1 MIRLATDAEHA
12 SIASCIQL
20 AFGSMA
26 EVDLVSRLRKS
37 SDLLLELVSE
47 QAGHVNGS
55 VVVSALRL
63 EPNPGLTCGA
73 IAPLSVLPDHQRQG
87 FGAQLMLATI
97 EQCKA
102 LQLDALFL
110 LGDPAYYSRFGFRRS
125 ALASDYPADYFQEL
139 ELSPGCLQGVSSRAI
154 YTKAFSSL

>member
-1 MIRLATDAEHA
+1 MIRFAANSDHA
-12 SIASCIQL
+12 SVARCIEL
-20 AFGSMA
+20 AFDSMA
-26 EVDLVSRLRKS
+26 EVDLVDRLRKS

-47 QAGHVNGS
+47 QAGHINGS

-87 FGAQLMLATI
+87 IGTQLMLASI
-97 EQCKA
+97 EECKA

-125 ALASDYPADYFQEL
+125 SLASDYPEDYFQEL

-154 YTKAFSSL
+154 YARAFSSL